1 MSSAPR
7 KKTRGG
13 TRAAEVSSGCVP
25 CKPKKGR
32 GVSSDAGM
40 YQADSVGGRT
50 PTTHSSHKALPR
62 NEIEKNTMHMDEK
75 IRRELSEPYDYP
87 QSMQI
92 IKRASE

>member
-1 MSSAPR
+1 
-7 KKTRGG
+7 
-13 TRAAEVSSGCVP
+13 
-25 CKPKKGR
+25 
-32 GVSSDAGM
+32 VSSDAGM

-50 PTTHSSHKALPR
+50 PTTYSSHKALPL
-62 NEIEKNTMHMDEK
+62 NENEKNAMQMDER